1 MKLEMEEQVANF
13 REEIIS
19 IMNLMDPHFKLK
31 FGKKMLDTLEY
42 AVRTPDV
49 EVKVMF
55 DTSAEHYAGTQ
66 FLGKAI
72 AGLYPKLVDYEKS
85 AHGDGHTIE
94 FLNGSAIRLL
104 VSDG

>member
-1 MKLEMEEQVANF
+1 MANIHEF
-13 REEIIS
+13 VS
-19 IMNLMDPHFKLK
+19 VLNLQDPHFRMK
-31 FGKKMLDTLEY
+31 FGKKILDALDS

-49 EVKVMF
+49 EVKVTF
-55 DTSAEHYAGTQ
+55 DTSAEHYIGTQ

-72 AGLYPKLVDYEKS
+72 ANLYPKLVDYEKS

>member
-1 MKLEMEEQVANF
+1 MANF
-13 REEIIS
+13 HQEFASAI
-19 IMNLMDPHFKLK
+19 NLLNPHFRLK
-31 FGKKMLDTLEY
+31 FVKKILDALDS

-49 EVKVMF
+49 EVKVTF
-55 DTSAEHYAGTQ
+55 DTSAEHHAGTQ

-72 AGLYPKLVDYEKS
+72 AGLYPKMVDYEKS